1 MKTKE
6 NILITGSSSGIG
18 EAVARLYLEQG
29 FDVGLCGRDQARLRK
44 ACEGYPGAHP
54 LSFDIADKEA
64 VSAAFSEFV
73 KVHGRVDRII
83 LNAGTHAPTD
93 GASFSLQDYTRTMQI
108 NYIGTLNCLA
118 PAIEILRAQGH
129 GQLVLMGSVAGY
141 KGLPGAGG
149 YCASKSAI
157 MRLAETLR
165 VELRDL
171 GIDVR
176 LISPGFVKTPLTDLN
191 EFSMPF
197 LMQVDKAAER
207 IVRGLRSRRFEIAF
221 PRRFAWL
228 LKLNAVLPAPV
239 YFWLARKMLRD
250 DRPI

>member
-1 MKTKE
+1 MRNKE

-29 FDVGLCGRDQARLRK
+29 SHVGLCGRDKARLHK
-44 ACEGYPGAHP
+44 ACEGQPDAHP
-54 LSFDIADKEA
+54 LSFDIADAEA
-64 VSAAFSEFV
+64 VRSAFFEFT
-73 KVHGRVDRII
+73 KACGPIDRII
-83 LNAGTHAPTD
+83 LNAGTHAATD
-93 GASFSLQDYTRTMQI
+93 GASFSLQDYAKTMQV
-108 NYIGTLNCLA
+108 NYLGTLNCLA
-118 PAIEILRAQGH
+118 PAIEILRAQGY

-197 LMQVDKAAER
+197 LMQVDKAAEK
-207 IVRGLRSRRFEIAF
+207 IVRGLRTRRFEIAF

-228 LKLNAVLPAPV
+228 LKLNACLPASI
-239 YFWLARKMLRD
+239 YFWLARRML
-250 DRPI
+250 

>member
-1 MKTKE
+1 MGKKE

-18 EAVARLYLEQG
+18 EAVAHKYLEQG
-29 FDVGLCGRDQARLRK
+29 YDVGVCGRDQARLK
-44 ACEGYPGAHP
+44 AVCEGHPGAHE
-54 LSFDIADKEA
+54 LSFDIADAEA
-64 VSAAFSEFV
+64 VRAAFF
-73 KVHGRVDRII
+73 KFANIHNRVDRII

-93 GASFSLQDYTRTMQI
+93 GASFSLKDYKQLMQV
-108 NYIGTLNCLA
+108 NYVGTLNCLE
-118 PAIEILRAQGH
+118 PAIEIFRAQGH

-157 MRLAETLR
+157 MRLAETLK
-165 VELRDL
+165 VELRIL

-191 EFSMPF
+191 DFSMPF
-197 LMQVDKAAER
+197 LMEADKAAER
-207 IVRGLRSRRFEIAF
+207 IVKGLRTQRFEIAF

-228 LKLNAVLPAPV
+228 LKLNASLPMPV
-239 YFWLARKMLRD
+239 YMWLARRMLRD
-250 DRPI
+250 DRAI

>member
-1 MKTKE
+1 MRSKE

-18 EAVARLYLEQG
+18 EAVARQYLEQG
-29 FDVGLCGRDQARLRK
+29 SHVGLCGRDQARLQK
-44 ACEGYPGAHP
+44 ACEDHPGALP
-54 LSFDIADKEA
+54 LSFDIADAGAVRSAFLAFAEA
-64 VSAAFSEFV
+64 
-73 KVHGRVDRII
+73 HGSIDRII
-83 LNAGTHAPTD
+83 LNAGTHTPTD
-93 GASFSLQDYTRTMQI
+93 AASFSLEDYARTMQI

-118 PAIEILRAQGH
+118 PAIDILRSQGY

-165 VELRDL
+165 VELLEL

-197 LMQVDKAAER
+197 LMEVDEAADR
-207 IVRGLRSRRFEIAF
+207 IVRGLRTRRFEIAF

-228 LKLNAVLPAPV
+228 LKLNASLPASI
-239 YFWLARKMLRD
+239 YFWLARRMLRE
-250 DRPI
+250 DRVT

>member
-1 MKTKE
+1 MRSKE

-18 EAVARLYLEQG
+18 EAVARWYLEQG
-29 FDVGLCGRDQARLRK
+29 SHVALCGRDQARLQK
-44 ACEGYPGAHP
+44 ACEGHLGAHP
-54 LSFDIADKEA
+54 LSFDIAYSEP
-64 VSAAFSEFV
+64 VRTAFFAFA
-73 KVHGRVDRII
+73 KAHGPIDRII
-83 LNAGTHAPTD
+83 LNAGTHAATD
-93 GASFSLQDYTRTMQI
+93 GASFSLQDYARTMQV

-118 PAIEILRAQGH
+118 PAIEILRAQGY

-197 LMQVDKAAER
+197 LMDVDKAAER
-207 IVRGLRSRRFEIAF
+207 IVKGLQSRRFEIAF

-228 LKLNAVLPAPV
+228 LKFNAVLPAPI
-239 YFWLARKMLRD
+239 YFSLARRMLRD
-250 DRPI
+250 DRAI

>member
-29 FDVGLCGRDQARLRK
+29 FDVGVCGRDQERLRK
-44 ACEGYPGAHP
+44 VCDGHPGAHS
-54 LSFDIADKEA
+54 LSFDIADADA
-64 VSAAFSEFV
+64 VRTAFSEFAT
-73 KVHGRVDRII
+73 VHERVDRII
-83 LNAGTHAPTD
+83 LNAGTHTPTD
-93 GASFSLQDYTRTMQI
+93 GASFSLEDYSRTMQV

-118 PAIEILRAQGH
+118 PAIDILRAQGS

-165 VELRDL
+165 VELREF

-197 LMQVDKAAER
+197 LMEVDAAAER
-207 IVRGLRSRRFEIAF
+207 IVRGLRSRRFEVAF
-221 PRRFAWL
+221 PRRFALL
-228 LKLNAVLPAPV
+228 LKLNAILPAPV
-239 YFWLARKMLRD
+239 YFWLARRMLRD
-250 DRPI
+250 DRSI